1 MSYSKQNLSKD
12 QNQIYSK
19 ASQWVATTSKLV
31 GFSFEGIETMNGKSY
46 AIVKR
51 INGNVYDIRHID
63 SQVFMTI

>member
-1 MSYSKQNLSKD
+1 MSYSKPNLSK

-19 ASQWVATTSKLV
+19 ANQWITSKLV

-46 AIVKR
+46 AIAKR
-51 INGNVYDIRHID
+51 HKGNACDIRHID